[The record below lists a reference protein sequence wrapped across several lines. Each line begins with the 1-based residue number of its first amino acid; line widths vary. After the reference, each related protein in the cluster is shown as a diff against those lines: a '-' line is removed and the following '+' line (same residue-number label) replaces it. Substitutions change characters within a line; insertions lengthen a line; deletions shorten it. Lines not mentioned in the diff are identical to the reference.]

1 MHSDPQSQGKENV
14 RMKELSISDIDAAWM
29 LIKMLFEKGD
39 INEQTANAAIEKIKE
54 LRSKKNA
61 A

>member
-54 LRSKKNA
+54 RRSKKNA

>member
-1 MHSDPQSQGKENV
+1 
-14 RMKELSISDIDAAWM
+14 MKELSISDIDAAWM

>member
-54 LRSKKNA
+54 MRSKKNA

>member
-1 MHSDPQSQGKENV
+1 LHSDPQSQGKEDV

-39 INEQTANAAIEKIKE
+39 INEQTANAAIEKLKE
-54 LRSKKNA
+54 MRAQKDA